1 MAAFLRVLPK
11 RWRRGSFAYKMA
23 AFLIV
28 LILPVS
34 LCNFTVSNDFLGVC
48 KCRMSALSNIQR
60 VSLYLAFLVLL
71 HCLFVW
77 NKVKL
82 VTVPVRD
89 THVIVLMWRV
99 LHFKDKSARR
109 MGHRPIMQSSILY
122 VTSPNVHWFKNSLT
136 SKLSAKFAMKQPVK
150 TKQMLSYI
158 TLWFKKTLNH
168 NAYIRLQPVFWHSY
182 FTR

>member
-1 MAAFLRVLPK
+1 
-11 RWRRGSFAYKMA
+11 MA

-71 HCLFVW
+71 YCLFVW

-89 THVIVLMWRV
+89 THVIVLMSRV
-99 LHFKDKSARR
+99 LNFKDKSARR

-158 TLWFKKTLNH
+158 TLWFKKNIKSQCTYQITASFLAFIFH
-168 NAYIRLQPVFWHSY
+168 KVV
-182 FTR
+182 